1 MLDLHRIHLIFKVFL
16 KVQKIAKKEKLVM
29 GRPLIGGVNS
39 LSTNLSTAIVDNKN
53 LRAKKN
59 IA

>member
-29 GRPLIGGVNS
+29 GRPLIGCVNS

-53 LRAKKN
+53 LRAKED